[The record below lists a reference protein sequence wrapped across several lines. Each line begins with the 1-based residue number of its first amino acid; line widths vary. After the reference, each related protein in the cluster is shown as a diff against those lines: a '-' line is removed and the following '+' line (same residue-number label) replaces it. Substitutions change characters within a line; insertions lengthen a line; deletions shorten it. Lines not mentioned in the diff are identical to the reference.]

1 MILLS
6 PTPILTTERLT
17 LRAPKGSDWPAWRA
31 FMASD
36 RLRFVRPD
44 DFDDAASWRAFGHAI
59 GHWAMRG
66 WGMFVFTARDDDT
79 PLGMAGPWFPEGWPE
94 REIGWS
100 LWPPEAEGK
109 GLAAEAAGAARA
121 HAFGALGWTTAVS
134 YVDPGNA
141 RSIAL
146 AERMG
151 AIRDDAAPVPH
162 SDRPCLVY
170 RHSAAHAKGAA

>member
-1 MILLS
+1 MV
-6 PTPILTTERLT
+6 PRRLART
-17 LRAPKGSDWPAWRA
+17 R
-31 FMASD
+31 D
-36 RLRFVRPD
+36 RLVAV
-44 DFDDAASWRAFGHAI
+44 AA
-59 GHWAMRG
+59 RG
-66 WGMFVFTARDDDT
+66 RGQ
-79 PLGMAGPWFPEGWPE
+79 
-94 REIGWS
+94 
-100 LWPPEAEGK
+100 